1 MGAVSQERARA
12 ARWLWRAGVLLV
24 GVLGLHCTDALGP
37 GRTSGRL
44 ALMPAFE
51 NKAASQIDFD
61 RMRVTIAHPSGAAV
75 LDTVIAIPAT
85 ADTIDVSL
93 RVPLTSS
100 SEDFLLYLRLIN
112 AAGDTVLRNEPYPQ
126 PVTITSGGG
135 SVGTTVAMV
144 LRATIASIAVTP
156 AEVSFSSL
164 GDTVRL
170 SAVALDQNGVS
181 LSTQPSSFV
190 WSSSAPAVASVNPA
204 TGVVTAIANGNAT
217 ISATSSG
224 VSGSQL
230 VTVSQVATQLA
241 FMTAP
246 STAAAGIVIAPPITV
261 MAQHPRGNGVPA
273 FTDAVTLPLG
283 ANPSARILNGT
294 TTQTALVGIAQVA
307 ALPRAH
313 PGAPY
318 PH

>member
-1 MGAVSQERARA
+1 MGAVNRDRARA
-12 ARWLWRAGVLLV
+12 ARWWWRAGVLLV

-37 GRTSGRL
+37 GRISGRL

-61 RMRVTIAHPSGAAV
+61 RMRVTIVHPSGAAV

-135 SVGTTVAMV
+135 SVGTPVAVV

-217 ISATSSG
+217 VSATSSG
-224 VSGSQL
+224 VSGSQ
-230 VTVSQVATQLA
+230 VVIVSQVATQLA

-261 MAQHPRGNGVPA
+261 MVQDARGNVVPA
-273 FTDAVTLPLG
+273 FTDAVSVTLG
-283 ANPSARILNGT
+283 ANPGGSILTGT
-294 TTQTALVGIAQVA
+294 TTQTALVAC
-307 ALPRAH
+307 
-313 PGAPY
+313 
-318 PH
+318 PHSGRT